1 MGVKIHPTAVVSA
14 DAELDDDVEIGPF
27 TVIGPQVRIGCGTRL
42 RNHVTVVSHTVIGS
56 GCDIYPQAVLGG
68 EPQDLKFRGEESSLI
83 IGDYNIIR
91 ECVTINRGTALG
103 GGRTIIGDRNL
114 IMAYVHIAHDCRIGN
129 QCVIT
134 NCSQLAGHIA
144 VEDMAIISGMVAI
157 HHFVTIG
164 TLSFVAG
171 LSAVRTDV
179 PPYMIVDG
187 NPARVRKLNLEGMR
201 RRGMPPASVQ
211 ALKEVFRLIYRSDL
225 SRAQVVE
232 SLEHNPLAQDPA
244 VQNLIRHFRASEAGC
259 QGRALEALR
268 ADRKSAAACAG
279 EMASDSEEAK

>member
-1 MGVKIHPTAVVSA
+1 MGVKIHPTAVIAA
-14 DAELDDDVEIGPF
+14 DVELGENVEIGPF
-27 TVIGPQVRIGCGTRL
+27 TVIGPQARIGDGTRL
-42 RNHVTVVSHTVIGS
+42 RNHVTVVSHTTIGR
-56 GCDIYPQAVLGG
+56 GCDIYPQAVLGAA
-68 EPQDLKFRGEESSLI
+68 PQDLKFRGEESLLI
-83 IGDYNIIR
+83 VGDHNIIR

-103 GGRTIIGDRNL
+103 GGRTVIGNRNL
-114 IMAYVHIAHDCRIGN
+114 IMAYVHIAHDCQIGN

-134 NCSQLAGHIA
+134 NCAQLAGHIV

-187 NPARVRKLNLEGMR
+187 NPARVRKLNLEGLR
-201 RRGMPPASVQ
+201 RRGMPAASVQ
-211 ALKEVFRLIYRSDL
+211 ALKKVFRLIYRSDL

-232 SLEHNPLAQDPA
+232 SLENNHLAQDPA
-244 VQNLIRHFRASEAGC
+244 VQNLIRHFRASANGC
-259 QGRALEALR
+259 QGRALEAFR
-268 ADRKSAAACAG
+268 ADRKNASAVANG
-279 EMASDSEEAK
+279 EEREEEKVE

>member
-1 MGVKIHPTAVVSA
+1 MAAKIHPTAVVSL
-14 DAELDDDVEIGPF
+14 DAEIGDNVEIGPF
-27 TVIGPQVRIGCGTRL
+27 SVIGPRVRIGDGTRL
-42 RNHVTVVSHTVIGS
+42 RNHVTVVSHTAIGC

-68 EPQDLKFRGEESSLI
+68 EPQDLKFRGEESVLV
-83 IGDYNIIR
+83 IGDHNIIR

-103 GGRTIIGDRNL
+103 GGRTVIGDRNL

-134 NCSQLAGHIA
+134 NCAQLAGHIV
-144 VEDMAIISGMVAI
+144 VEDMAIISGMVAV

-187 NPARVRKLNLEGMR
+187 NPARVRKLNLEGLR
-201 RRGMPPASVQ
+201 RRGVTPA
-211 ALKEVFRLIYRSDL
+211 
-225 SRAQVVE
+225 
-232 SLEHNPLAQDPA
+232 
-244 VQNLIRHFRASEAGC
+244 
-259 QGRALEALR
+259 
-268 ADRKSAAACAG
+268 
-279 EMASDSEEAK
+279 